1 VWDFP
6 WILGLGLAVAFG
18 VLNGIWHE
26 FHLLDDGDLGLS
38 EPDRDTNG
46 PL

>member
-1 VWDFP
+1 MGYFA

-26 FHLLDDGDLGLS
+26 FHLFDDGDQGLS
-38 EPDRDTNG
+38 EPERDTNA
-46 PL
+46 P